1 MMGAILPFA
10 RVAPATASMTDA
22 DNAPLP
28 EHPDGLSD
36 DLRWAGLMVMA
47 QDGDKEAYRAL
58 LMALTPHLRAIT
70 RRYLG
75 RGEDAEDAL
84 QDVLMIVHGIR
95 HTYERNRPFKPW
107 LNTIA
112 SRRCIDLLRRR
123 AHRLQHEMADD
134 EDIGHHPHAGH
145 GPEETLLRAHEA
157 SRVHDAVASLPP
169 RQREAVSMLRLQ
181 ELSLNEAADHS
192 KQSVGSLKV
201 ACHRAMASLHN
212 ALAKKEPP
220 HA

>member
-1 MMGAILPFA
+1 MMGTILPFA

-84 QDVLMIVHGIR
+84 QDC
-95 HTYERNRPFKPW
+95 
-107 LNTIA
+107 
-112 SRRCIDLLRRR
+112 S
-123 AHRLQHEMADD
+123 
-134 EDIGHHPHAGH
+134 
-145 GPEETLLRAHEA
+145 
-157 SRVHDAVASLPP
+157 
-169 RQREAVSMLRLQ
+169 
-181 ELSLNEAADHS
+181 
-192 KQSVGSLKV
+192 
-201 ACHRAMASLHN
+201 
-212 ALAKKEPP
+212 
-220 HA
+220 